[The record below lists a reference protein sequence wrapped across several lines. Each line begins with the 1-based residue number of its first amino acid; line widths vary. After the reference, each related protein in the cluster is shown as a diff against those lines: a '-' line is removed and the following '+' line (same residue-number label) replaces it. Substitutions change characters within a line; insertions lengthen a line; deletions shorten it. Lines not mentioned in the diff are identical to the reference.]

1 MVTMGLFEH
10 LDEQRVLTPIV
21 MHSKLGNP
29 KLRFIET
36 NFILFHIEIDLIFVT
51 DHGGIGQ

>member
-1 MVTMGLFEH
+1 MGLFEH